1 MDFEITAALCRLVDR
16 SEQAV
21 AIFDDTDTLRYG
33 NRAFRIAMGLDEHD
47 YPRWADLMRRCFEEK
62 KGTHIETDDF
72 DAWLASARSRRG
84 KTPFRMIE
92 SDLRNGTW
100 VNIAETTAPD
110 GWMLCV
116 FTDVTS
122 FSTNKRHLRQEL
134 DRARRASLTD
144 DLTGI
149 SNRRHLLDR
158 LGNALDFP
166 DEGITTVVL
175 IDMDH
180 FKRINDQYG
189 HAAGDAVLRH
199 FALLMQSQIR
209 REDVGGRMGG
219 EEFLLVLRNTDIA
232 RASELVQRLLE
243 QVVSS
248 APLRDCPCLRY
259 SFSAGIAQARPGESI
274 ERLLR
279 RADEAMYR
287 AKSDGRGCF
296 RTAG

>member
-1 MDFEITAALCRLVDR
+1 LDTEAAAALSLLVER
-16 SEQAV
+16 SEQPV
-21 AIFDDTDTLRYG
+21 SIFDDTDTLRFS
-33 NRAFRIAMGLDEHD
+33 NRAFQNTMGLDGDERI
-47 YPRWADLMRRCFEEK
+47 RWTDIMRRCFAQK
-62 KGTHIETDDF
+62 HGARIETDDF
-72 DAWLASARSRRG
+72 EAWLASARSRRG
-84 KTPFRMIE
+84 KMPFRVFE
-92 SDLRNGTW
+92 ADLCDGRW
-100 VNIAETTAPD
+100 VAVAETIAPN

-116 FTDVTS
+116 FTNVTH
-122 FSTNKRHLRQEL
+122 FSTDKRELRQAL

-144 DLTGI
+144 ELTGI

-158 LGNALDFP
+158 LGNALHAAD
-166 DEGITTVVL
+166 GTGTAVVL

-180 FKRINDQYG
+180 FKRINDQCG

-199 FALLMQSQIR
+199 FALLMQGQLR

-219 EEFLLVLRNTDIA
+219 EEFLLVLRNTDIS

-243 QVVSS
+243 RAAS
-248 APLRDCPCLRY
+248 ATALPDCPSLRY
-259 SFSAGIAQARPGESI
+259 SFSAGIAQARPGESV

-296 RTAG
+296 RVAP